1 MFQPVIAGANEPR
14 VSALAHLIVN
24 AIADYPYGTLIDY
37 AEFKRIIFENPQ
49 SARGRAAILQ
59 AKQRLLHEH
68 SKLLVNEKDKGYRI
82 AQPNEHVREAKRLES
97 HGRRRY
103 RRSLDVIV
111 YAEEAKLTPQERQQ
125 NQEQGLRLRLLL
137 AIHKNIGKATLSG
150 SGASTALVIPSGRDL
165 ARLLQEPAADAVD
178 PHAASTGKPTTRA

>member
-24 AIADYPYGTLIDY
+24 AIADYPYGT
-37 AEFKRIIFENPQ
+37 RIIFENPQ